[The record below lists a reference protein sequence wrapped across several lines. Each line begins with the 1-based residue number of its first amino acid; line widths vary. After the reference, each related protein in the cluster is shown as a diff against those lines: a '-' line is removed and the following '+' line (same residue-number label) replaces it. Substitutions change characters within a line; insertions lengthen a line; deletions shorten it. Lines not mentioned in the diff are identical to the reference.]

1 MAELLIRH
9 GSRENVDALWENAY
23 AVSSSALNSWFG
35 EELRPIGFDVSW
47 VRAGATGYFDR
58 KTQREVKSYQ
68 RGRGLPP
75 TGVVSV
81 ETWDA
86 LQQGRR

>member
-1 MAELLIRH
+1 
-9 GSRENVDALWENAY
+9 V
-23 AVSSSALNSWFG
+23 
-35 EELRPIGFDVSW
+35 
-47 VRAGATGYFDR
+47 TGYFDR
-58 KTQREVKSYQ
+58 RTQREVRSYQ
-68 RGRGLPP
+68 RGRGLSR